1 MIKQNSIPVA
11 MVLSSKGNL
20 IGIMLKD
27 RSIRVYNVVSGKSVA
42 YINESIKEIT
52 KIQ

>member
-11 MVLSSKGNL
+11 LTISPKGNL

-27 RSIRVYNVVSGKSVA
+27 RTIRVYNIITGKLISL
-42 YINESIKEIT
+42 INESIK
-52 KIQ
+52 